1 MGLYPKATKTSMARL
16 LRSKGYELPKIK
28 DALFSSVG
36 HSYFLRWC
44 DLDGKGHQAYYTGA
58 SGRPMLMVDKVL
70 FPLTMAEVLKFGLVD
85 DNSASKN
92 EEKVK

>member
-1 MGLYPKATKTSMARL
+1 MALYPRATKTSMARL

-44 DLDGKGHQAYYTGA
+44 DLDGKGHQAYYTAFG
-58 SGRPMLMVDKVL
+58 GMPVLMMDEVL
-70 FPLTMAEVLKFGLVD
+70 FPLTMAEAIRFDLVEGTT
-85 DNSASKN
+85 K
-92 EEKVK
+92 

>member
-36 HSYFLRWC
+36 HSCFLRWC
-44 DLDGKGHQAYYTGA
+44 DLDGKGHQAYYTG
-58 SGRPMLMVDKVL
+58 SGGLPVLLVDNVM
-70 FPLTMAEVLKFGLVD
+70 FQLTMAEAIRFDLVEVD
-85 DNSASKN
+85 TK
-92 EEKVK
+92 

>member
-1 MGLYPKATKTSMARL
+1 MALYPRATKTSMVRL

-28 DALFSSVG
+28 DALFSNVG

-44 DLDGKGHQAYYTGA
+44 DLDGKGHQAYYTG
-58 SGRPMLMVDKVL
+58 SGGRPMLMVDKVM

-85 DNSASKN
+85 DSSASKN
-92 EEKVK
+92 KEEAK